1 MTDQLT
7 PTEPVDGLDERLVR
21 VTSPGDYLRQLGG
34 RLRGGDL
41 GMLPVVLGL
50 IVICLFFYSR
60 EPTFLSSRSLVT
72 MTLYAAPLGII
83 ALGIVL
89 VLLLGEIDL
98 SVGTVSGFTSA
109 TAAVMF
115 VSHGQSLTLSILAA
129 IALGALIGGFYA
141 VLFVYVGVPS
151 FVFTLAGLLAFE
163 GALYWVLGDQGTI
176 NLPRDSG
183 LPVFTRQKFL
193 SDTQGYVLVALVV
206 TAYVASRLWTAR
218 QRRAAGLTPPNL
230 LGVALK
236 AIALAA
242 GLGWLTYYLGIDRG
256 WGYLPLLFVGLVV
269 VMDLLLR
276 RTRWGRYVYAVGG
289 NEEAARRAGIRVGL
303 VYGSVFVLCSTFAAL
318 GGVLIAGQLTTVS
331 QSSGTTDTNLT
342 AIAAAVIGGTSL
354 FGGRG
359 SAYSALLGILVLQAI
374 RTGLNLM
381 NVDSDVRLIVT
392 GVVLLLAVAIDSV
405 ARRARSSSGRG

>member
-1 MTDQLT
+1 MFDTVAGAS
-7 PTEPVDGLDERLVR
+7 PV
-21 VTSPGDYLRQLGG
+21 
-34 RLRGGDL
+34 
-41 GMLPVVLGL
+41 
-50 IVICLFFYSR
+50 SR
-60 EPTFLSSRSLVT
+60 ASG
-72 MTLYAAPLGII
+72 LYAA
-83 ALGIVL
+83 
-89 VLLLGEIDL
+89 
-98 SVGTVSGFTSA
+98 
-109 TAAVMF
+109 
-115 VSHGQSLTLSILAA
+115 
-129 IALGALIGGFYA
+129 
-141 VLFVYVGVPS
+141 LFVWVGVPS

-163 GALYWVLGDQGTI
+163 GALYWVLGDQGTV

-193 SDTQGYVLVALVV
+193 SDAQGYVLVALVV
-206 TAYVASRLWTAR
+206 ALFVGSQLWTIR
-218 QRRAAGLTPPNL
+218 QKRAAGLTPPNL
-230 LGVALK
+230 LGVVLK
-236 AIALAA
+236 AAALAV

-256 WGYLPLLFVGLVV
+256 WGYLPVLFAGLVV
-269 VMDLLLR
+269 LVDLLLR

-289 NEEAARRAGIRVGL
+289 NEEAARRAGIRVGMI
-303 VYGSVFVLCSTFAAL
+303 YGSVFVLCSTFAAL
-318 GGVLIAGQLTTVS
+318 GGVLVAGQLTTVS

-392 GVVLLLAVAIDSV
+392 GAVLLLAVAIDSV